1 MKVLDHLLPKPVT
14 VTPRS
19 GVLRIT
25 PTFTLGL
32 KGDPGKR
39 TLTGASRFLARLAGR
54 TGIFLANPKPLVA
67 PLPNDCSLV
76 VRYQRPGNLALNE
89 DESYQIEIGSNQ
101 AFLHAETDL
110 GVLRGF
116 ETILQLLT
124 ADENGPFFPA
134 VHITDEP
141 RFPWRGLLMDCAR
154 HFQPLEV
161 IKRNLDGMA
170 AVKLNVLH
178 WHLTD
183 DQAFRVESK
192 VFPRLHQDGTDGE
205 YYTQEQIREIIA
217 YADLRGIRVVPEFD
231 LPGHTSSWVLGY
243 PELASAPGP
252 YHPETGFGVKDTVVN
267 PAREETYA
275 FLEAF
280 FQEMAALFPDTYIH
294 IGGDENNGKQWLAN
308 PEIQGFMRANNLSD
322 PHSLQAYFNR
332 RLHAILTKLNKKM
345 VGWDEI
351 LDPDLPASTIVIQA
365 WRNKESL
372 WQAAKM
378 GYKGILSHGYYLDL
392 MQPTALHYQND
403 PLAEAD
409 QLTPEEQQHILGGEA
424 AMWTEFISPE
434 TIDAR
439 IWPRAAAIAERLWSP
454 AAHCTLEGLDDRLA
468 MVSLRLEELGLTHI
482 KNYPMM
488 LRRLCG
494 SMEIDALKTLVDL
507 CEPVKNYER
516 TIQCPEATIYSPLTR
531 VVDAAP
537 AEAQTARKFHKLVRA
552 FLSTLEPDPKAS
564 AMSDKYENLHRAIKA
579 QLSLWQQN
587 HAALEPVIQSAP
599 LLTEIQS
606 LSADL
611 ARIAGLGLDLL
622 TFWDKWQNNE
632 PLNLD
637 SAFYQ
642 KQKTAF
648 AAAAKPRGQ
657 VELVVTG
664 AIAELVEALWQMMM
678 GDQAPPPSN
687 ATTEE
692 EAI

>member
-1 MKVLDHLLPKPVT
+1 M
-14 VTPRS
+14 
-19 GVLRIT
+19 
-25 PTFTLGL
+25 
-32 KGDPGKR
+32 
-39 TLTGASRFLARLAGR
+39 
-54 TGIFLANPKPLVA
+54 
-67 PLPNDCSLV
+67 
-76 VRYQRPGNLALNE
+76 
-89 DESYQIEIGSNQ
+89 
-101 AFLHAETDL
+101 
-110 GVLRGF
+110 
-116 ETILQLLT
+116 
-124 ADENGPFFPA
+124 
-134 VHITDEP
+134 
-141 RFPWRGLLMDCAR
+141 
-154 HFQPLEV
+154 
-161 IKRNLDGMA
+161 
-170 AVKLNVLH
+170 
-178 WHLTD
+178 
-183 DQAFRVESK
+183 
-192 VFPRLHQDGTDGE
+192 
-205 YYTQEQIREIIA
+205 
-217 YADLRGIRVVPEFD
+217 
-231 LPGHTSSWVLGY
+231 GY

-642 KQKTAF
+642 KQKDRLRRRRKT
-648 AAAAKPRGQ
+648 PRPSGIGGNGCHRR
-657 VELVVTG
+657 TG
-664 AIAELVEALWQMMM
+664 GSLMANDDGRPVPAPQQRYNRRRSHLTVAHDHEARQKAHAQNL
-678 GDQAPPPSN
+678 GGRGFSFS
-687 ATTEE
+687 EE
-692 EAI
+692 ELETPFPATAKGVYGITVVSPFSICTIIKTINTRHPVML